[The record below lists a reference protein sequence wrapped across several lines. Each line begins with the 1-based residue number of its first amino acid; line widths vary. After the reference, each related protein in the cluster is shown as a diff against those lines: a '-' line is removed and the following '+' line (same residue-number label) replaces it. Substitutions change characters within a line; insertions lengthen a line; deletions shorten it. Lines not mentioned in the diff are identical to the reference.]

1 MIDNNR
7 EIDQEITV
15 NEVDSKNLEKI
26 IEYLKFHETEKPKV
40 IPKPLPNNDLKSI
53 LSEWDYNF
61 TKNLSIAEA
70 IDLINAS
77 NFLDIG
83 DLTSLISAKLATEM
97 MTGSIDEVREKF
109 GINPGLGMTEEEIEE
124 INKYPL
130 D

>member
-15 NEVDSKNLEKI
+15 NEVDAKNLEKI

-109 GINPGLGMTEEEIEE
+109 GINPGLGMTEEEMEE

>member
-109 GINPGLGMTEEEIEE
+109 GINPGLGMTEEEMEE